1 MKKHLVLLSAL
12 LLQAAAVSVFAQDK
26 VQHEYVD
33 LGLSV
38 MWATCNIGA
47 DAPEDYGEYYAWGET
62 ETKKTYKWS
71 TYKWCEGNNLDSL
84 TLDNSL
90 ALTKYNNISSC
101 GIVDNKTILRPEDD
115 VAHIKW
121 GGSWRM
127 PSVKE
132 FQELIENCTWTWT
145 SLNGVDGYRVTSKIA
160 GYTDRSIFLPEAGG
174 SWWAGPYAGLR
185 GNYWSSSLKSEYPDG
200 AVIPESEVESIGY
213 SLSAFNICFSSE
225 DVSCVDETRCF
236 GLSVRPVFP
245 KMSTVDVAAD
255 RKKVVY

>member
-101 GIVDNKTILRPEDD
+101 GTVDNKTILRPEDD
-115 VAHIKW
+115 LLLPPQTRREKI
-121 GGSWRM
+121 GRETGS
-127 PSVKE
+127 SK
-132 FQELIENCTWTWT
+132 FQLLEK
-145 SLNGVDGYRVTSKIA
+145 D
-160 GYTDRSIFLPEAGG
+160 
-174 SWWAGPYAGLR
+174 
-185 GNYWSSSLKSEYPDG
+185 
-200 AVIPESEVESIGY
+200 
-213 SLSAFNICFSSE
+213 
-225 DVSCVDETRCF
+225 
-236 GLSVRPVFP
+236 
-245 KMSTVDVAAD
+245 
-255 RKKVVY
+255 